1 MTVCGIELK
10 GNNAILSCL
19 SGDAQNYEVI
29 AKDIRKIGLA
39 DTKVQENIK
48 SFSSTINQFFKEMNI
63 DRIAIK
69 ARAEKGKFAGGA
81 TSFKIEGLI
90 QNTEYSVEIIHGA
103 TIKSKLKGI
112 DTDLSIVNKYQQE
125 SLKLAIFLLQ

>member
-1 MTVCGIELK
+1 MKVCGIEIK

-19 SGDAQNYEVI
+19 NGDSESCEVI
-29 AKDIRKIGLA
+29 SNEIKKIELS
-39 DTKVQENIK
+39 DSKIQKNVR
-48 SFSSTINQFFKEMNI
+48 SFSNAINQFFKEMNF

-90 QNTEYSVEIIHGA
+90 QNTDYDVEIIHGA

-112 DTDLSIVNKYQQE
+112 EIDFSIVNKYQE
-125 SLKLAIFLLQ
+125 EALKLATLLIQ